1 MPKISKYLDRISPS
15 RTFDDAEL
23 ARLQSVY
30 ERACE
35 IHGIEVGDPR
45 RETIAILVFRA
56 ADLTSDTGEMLERVL
71 DLFGPS

>member
-1 MPKISKYLDRISPS
+1 MPKISNYLDRLSTS
-15 RTFDDAEL
+15 RTFDEAEL

-35 IHGIEVGDPR
+35 IHRIGLGDPR

-71 DLFGPS
+71 DLFRPS